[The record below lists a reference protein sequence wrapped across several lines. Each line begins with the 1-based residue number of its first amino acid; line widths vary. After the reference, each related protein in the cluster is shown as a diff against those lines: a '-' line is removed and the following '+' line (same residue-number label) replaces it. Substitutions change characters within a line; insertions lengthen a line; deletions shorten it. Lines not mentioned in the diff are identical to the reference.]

1 MRYEFFR
8 TGGDIGKVAELL
20 NRDEVGI
27 IPCDTIYGLTARVGQ
42 ENAEKLYEIKR
53 RPQSKSFI
61 HLMSLDDLKSSSLI
75 VPNVLYDVWPAPLTC
90 ILAER
95 DGLSTVAVRIPAD
108 DYIQSIIA
116 LTGPLFSTSVNF
128 SGLPSLTGYDEIKEA
143 FSSLV
148 SFMVKADGAGIGMP
162 STLLDV
168 TKKPWRVI
176 RQGAFDVSNLIS

>member
-1 MRYEFFR
+1 MRYEFSKA
-8 TGGDIGKVAELL
+8 GGDIEKAAELL
-20 NRDEVGI
+20 NQDEVGI
-27 IPCDTIYGLTARVGQ
+27 VPCDTIYGLTARVRA

-61 HLMSLDDLKSSSLI
+61 HLMSLDDLKRSSLI
-75 VPNVLYDVWPAPLTC
+75 VPKELYDVWPAPLTC
-90 ILAER
+90 ILASE

-108 DYIQSIIA
+108 DYIQALIA

-128 SGLPSLTGYDEIKEA
+128 SGSPSLIGYEEIKKA

-148 SFMVKADGAGIGMP
+148 SFMVRADREGAGMP

-176 RQGAFDVSNLIS
+176 RQGAFDVSNLI

>member
-1 MRYEFFR
+1 MRYEFSR
-8 TGGDIGKVAELL
+8 GNGDIEKVAKLL
-20 NRDEVGI
+20 IGDEVGVV
-27 IPCDTIYGLTARVGQ
+27 PCDTIYGLTARVGE

-61 HLMSLDDLKSSSLI
+61 HLMSLDDLKKSSLI
-75 VPNVLYDVWPAPLTC
+75 VPKELYDIWPAPLTC
-90 ILAER
+90 ILAAE

-108 DYIQSIIA
+108 DYIQALIV

-128 SGLPSLTGYDEIKEA
+128 SGSPSLTGYEEIKKT
-143 FSSLV
+143 FSPLV
-148 SFMVKADGAGIGMP
+148 SFMVKADGTGSGLP

-176 RQGAFDVSNLIS
+176 RQGAYDVSSLI